1 MRLLLVLFLVLLPAA
16 AQTFTADRIVVV
28 GDVHGD
34 YEQFVTLLRAAKM
47 IDGKNRWTGGKTHLV
62 QTGDIP
68 DRGPGTRKAMDLL
81 MDLEKEAKKA
91 GGAVHA
97 LIGNH
102 EAMNMYG
109 DLRYTTPAEFEAFKT
124 RDSKDVRDRYYKLEL
139 EQNPQAAA
147 AETADPQGYRKKWET
162 EHPLGYWEHRVA
174 FSPQGDYG
182 KWIAGHNA
190 VIKVNDTLFLHGG
203 IGPKYLQSS
212 TTEINSKIK
221 LELTGASPVQN
232 GVAMDPEGPLWYRG
246 LADEKEGQATS
257 HVEAVLKAY
266 GVNRIVIGHTV
277 TEGTVMPRFGG
288 RVLMIDA
295 GMSAVYGSR
304 QAAVILEGG
313 KAYALHRGARLE
325 IPTGGGAELLKYLK
339 QAAALDPP
347 PSPLLKVIS
356 GLEAGLAVPSGR

>member
-147 AETADPQGYRKKWET
+147 AETA
-162 EHPLGYWEHRVA
+162 
-174 FSPQGDYG
+174 SP
-182 KWIAGHNA
+182 
-190 VIKVNDTLFLHGG
+190 
-203 IGPKYLQSS
+203 
-212 TTEINSKIK
+212 
-221 LELTGASPVQN
+221 
-232 GVAMDPEGPLWYRG
+232 
-246 LADEKEGQATS
+246 
-257 HVEAVLKAY
+257 
-266 GVNRIVIGHTV
+266 
-277 TEGTVMPRFGG
+277 
-288 RVLMIDA
+288 
-295 GMSAVYGSR
+295 
-304 QAAVILEGG
+304 GG
-313 KAYALHRGARLE
+313 KQCRLME
-325 IPTGGGAELLKYLK
+325 VTPYGRR
-339 QAAALDPP
+339 PP
-347 PSPLLKVIS
+347 
-356 GLEAGLAVPSGR
+356 